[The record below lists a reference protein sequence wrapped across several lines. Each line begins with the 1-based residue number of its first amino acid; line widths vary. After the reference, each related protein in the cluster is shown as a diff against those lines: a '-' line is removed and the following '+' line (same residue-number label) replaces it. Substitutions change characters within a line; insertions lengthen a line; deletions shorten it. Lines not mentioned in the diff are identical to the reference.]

1 MNTNK
6 KTPKLRFKG
15 FTDDWEQRKLGDV
28 AIITGG
34 GTPSTNVPEYWNG
47 DIDWYSPVEIGK
59 NRYVS
64 KSTRKITKLGLEKSS
79 AKLLP
84 IGTVLFTS
92 RAGIGNTAIL
102 QAEGCTNQGFQS
114 ITPDSKELD
123 TYFLY
128 TMTPRL
134 KRYGEVTGA
143 GSTFVEVS
151 GKQMEKMSLVLPSLE
166 EQKQIG
172 RFFRTID
179 DSITLHQRKLEKL
192 KLNKS
197 ALLQKLF
204 PQKGCTIPDVRFKGF
219 TDAWEQR
226 KLGDV
231 AIITGGGTPSTNV
244 PEYWNGDIDWYSPVE
259 IGKNRYVSK
268 STRKIT
274 KLGLE
279 KSSAKLLP
287 IGTVLFTSRAGIGNT
302 AILQAEG
309 CTNQGFQ
316 SITPDSKELDTYFL
330 YTMTPRLKR
339 YGEVTGAGS
348 TFVEVSGKQMEKM
361 SLVLPSLEEQKQ
373 IGRFFRTIDDSITLH
388 QRKLEKLKLNKSA
401 LLQKLFPQKGCTI
414 PDVRFKGFTDA
425 WEQRKLNDFGIAT
438 GGTSIESEFVDGGT
452 YKVINIGSYSEES
465 VYNDQGL
472 RVNKT
477 DKTKSRILNKYDLTM
492 ILNDKTASGNIIGRV
507 LLIDQDNTYV
517 YNQRTERIEVD
528 TKNFLPMFLYHMLNA
543 PEQRKYIVKAS
554 QGNTQIYVNWSTIS
568 NIDYMIP
575 QLLLEQEK
583 IANLFSLIN
592 KDITLHQRK
601 LDCLISIKK
610 GLLQQLFV

>member
-1 MNTNK
+1 MMNTNK

-15 FTDDWEQRKLGDV
+15 FTDDWEQRKLNDFGI
-28 AIITGG
+28 ATGG
-34 GTPSTNVPEYWNG
+34 TSIESEFVDGGTYKVINIGSYSEESVYNDQGLRVNKTDKTKSRILNKYDLTMILNDKTASGNIIGRVLLIDQDNTYVYNQRTERIEVDTKDFLPMFLYHMLNAPEQ
-47 DIDWYSPVEIGK
+47 
-59 NRYVS
+59 
-64 KSTRKITKLGLEKSS
+64 RKYIVKASQ
-79 AKLLP
+79 
-84 IGTVLFTS
+84 
-92 RAGIGNTAIL
+92 GNTQIYV
-102 QAEGCTNQGFQS
+102 NW
-114 ITPDSKELD
+114 
-123 TYFLY
+123 
-128 TMTPRL
+128 
-134 KRYGEVTGA
+134 
-143 GSTFVEVS
+143 STISNIDYMIPQLLLE
-151 GKQMEKMSLVLPSLE
+151 QEKIANLFSLIN
-166 EQKQIG
+166 K
-172 RFFRTID
+172 D
-179 DSITLHQRKLEKL
+179 ITLHQRKLEKL

-197 ALLQKLF
+197 AFLQKLF

-388 QRKLEKLKLNKSA
+388 QRKL
-401 LLQKLFPQKGCTI
+401 
-414 PDVRFKGFTDA
+414 
-425 WEQRKLNDFGIAT
+425 
-438 GGTSIESEFVDGGT
+438 
-452 YKVINIGSYSEES
+452 
-465 VYNDQGL
+465 
-472 RVNKT
+472 
-477 DKTKSRILNKYDLTM
+477 
-492 ILNDKTASGNIIGRV
+492 
-507 LLIDQDNTYV
+507 
-517 YNQRTERIEVD
+517 
-528 TKNFLPMFLYHMLNA
+528 
-543 PEQRKYIVKAS
+543 
-554 QGNTQIYVNWSTIS
+554 
-568 NIDYMIP
+568 
-575 QLLLEQEK
+575 
-583 IANLFSLIN
+583 
-592 KDITLHQRK
+592 
-601 LDCLISIKK
+601 DCLISIKK